1 MLFAKRRLGLLTL
14 VTAIGLV
21 TGCDVLNR
29 ASGDEEREM
38 HYVQGL
44 NWKIQGQTDKA
55 IESFSRALQVNPNS
69 AAAHLALGDL
79 HYDKTHAFIVS
90 AYHYSEYR
98 RLKTSRE
105 PGFKPSDI
113 DDRIKACELQVAAK
127 YADSIGRQQVQI
139 EVEGLKLDVARLTEE
154 NRILRRAAGIEGLRV
169 AATNP
174 PPAGAAVQRQPQSV
188 PDRRTNAPPATRG
201 PAAQAP
207 LSASG
212 QRVHKVVA
220 GDTPSTIARRYGVP
234 LKSLMAANP
243 GLRPSQLRVGQSVNV
258 PPK

>member
-14 VTAIGLV
+14 VAAIGLV

-90 AYHYSEYR
+90 AYHYTEYR

-174 PPAGAAVQRQPQSV
+174 PPASITPQRQAQSAQPQ
-188 PDRRTNAPPATRG
+188 RTNAPPATAG
-201 PAAQAP
+201 QTSP
-207 LSASG
+207 SVSG
-212 QRVHKVVA
+212 QRIHKVVA